1 MTIKEI
7 LELAIKKGDDFWLKG
22 NKKCFVK
29 IISDMQMI

>member
-7 LELAIKKGDDFWLKG
+7 LELAIEKRDDFWLKG

-29 IISDMQMI
+29 NY